1 MTFHR
6 FEFLSQL
13 VDRGAIEHPLDP
25 RVDDELTEARIRH
38 LTTKVRIK
46 QRLHE
51 WFGHLDFQAS

>member
-1 MTFHR
+1 MNQFQ
-6 FEFLSQL
+6 FLSQL

-46 QRLHE
+46 QRLTE
-51 WFGHLDFQAS
+51 WFGHLAS